1 MRRLLVLSCLSMSVL
16 VGSGVFGQETPVVEG
31 PVSPVV
37 TEEQPISFWMEKKLE
52 YSKDMLGALA
62 AGQFEEIEKHAERMR
77 LVGKIEGF
85 VRGRSPSYAS
95 HLQSFD
101 LATRELKRQARA
113 ESIEGATL
121 AFNQL
126 TTSCVT
132 CHQTLREASRNRTS
146 P

>member
-1 MRRLLVLSCLSMSVL
+1 MKKCFVGGLAFGVLMASIGISQDKAAV
-16 VGSGVFGQETPVVEG
+16 ETP
-31 PVSPVV
+31 SPPAV
-37 TEEQPISFWMEKKLE
+37 TKDQPMSFWMEKKLE
-52 YSKDMLGALA
+52 YSKDILAALA
-62 AGQFEEIEKHAERMR
+62 AGEFVEIERYAERMR

-85 VRGRSPSYAS
+85 VRGRSPSYAT
-95 HLQSFD
+95 HLESFD
-101 LATRELKRQARA
+101 LATRELKRQAHA

-132 CHQTLREASRNRTS
+132 CHQTIREAARNRTA